1 MSLEMI
7 QSALGLLIVPIGV
20 VHFLVLLRAAF
31 AVKGTRV
38 RYIYL
43 SLTIAFFGLQAL
55 IAFTRAVLF
64 VAIGEY
70 GTAGIQLLLAVMY
83 TFYTWKFLGDGDN
96 WFNDQFKRL
105 KRGIKKLRQQLA
117 NALTPP
123 KLAPVPA

>member
-7 QSALGLLIVPIGV
+7 ESALGLLIIPIAGV
-20 VHFLVLLRAAF
+20 HTLVYLRAAF

-38 RYIYL
+38 HYTHL

-55 IAFTRAVLF
+55 IAFARAVLS

-70 GTAGIQLLLAVMY
+70 GATGIQLLLAVVY
-83 TFYTWKFLGDGDN
+83 IFYAWKLSKDGGN

-105 KRGIKKLRQQLA
+105 KRGLKKLRQQLA

-123 KLAPVPA
+123 KLAPAPA